1 MNYLIALLVL
11 AVGHGALIAAD
22 DSTAYSF
29 EGHVGGGY
37 VRNLS
42 TFDYAPPG
50 ELSQNGF
57 NGYARFMWSPEHL
70 LDVGVEVGITELYA
84 ITPPD
89 SSLVDKSSL
98 IAYPLYLVLSM
109 RPVDPLYLTVGF
121 GSAVLSSVVTD
132 AEGNTGVTSVSTSVF
147 LSAAYMPYVTENLR
161 LGGEVRA
168 TSFDRYKDFNVS
180 VNVGLAY
187 TLWRY

>member
-1 MNYLIALLVL
+1 MKYILVLLVV
-11 AVGHGALIAAD
+11 AVGHGTLIAAD

-29 EGHVGGGY
+29 EGQVGGGY
-37 VRNLS
+37 IRNLS
-42 TFDYAPPG
+42 TFEYAPPG

-57 NGYARFMWSPEHL
+57 NGFARFMWSPEHL
-70 LDVGVEVGITELYA
+70 LDVGVEIGYTQLYS

-89 SSLVDKSSL
+89 SSPIDRSTLV
-98 IAYPLYLVLSM
+98 AYPIYLVLSM

-121 GSAVLSSVVTD
+121 GSAILSSVVTD
-132 AEGNTGVTSVSTSVF
+132 ADGNTAVTSASTSVY
-147 LSAAYMPYVTENLR
+147 LSAAYMPYITENLR

-168 TSFDRYKDFNVS
+168 TSFDRYKDFNMS
-180 VNVGLAY
+180 INVGLAY

>member
-1 MNYLIALLVL
+1 MKHILAILMLV
-11 AVGHGALIAAD
+11 VGLGSLSAAD

-42 TFDYAPPG
+42 TFEYAPPG

-70 LDVGVEVGITELYA
+70 LDIGVEIGYTQLYS

-89 SSLVDKSSL
+89 SSPVDKSTL

-109 RPVDPLYLTVGF
+109 RPIDPLYLTVGF
-121 GSAVLSSVVTD
+121 GSAILSSVVAD
-132 AEGNTGVTSVSTSVF
+132 AEGNTGTTSASTSVY
-147 LSAAYMPYVTENLR
+147 LSAAYMPYITENLR
-161 LGGEVRA
+161 LGAEVRA
-168 TSFDRYKDFNVS
+168 TSFDRYKDFNMS
-180 VNVGLAY
+180 FNVGLAY